1 GTSSPSSRCTPRRPT
16 RPSTRSSAR
25 SAPPPRSPQPCTAA
39 FPPASGTTTSA
50 PPAPCSPSPPCPTT
64 SPGPNPPRP
73 RARPTPTLTA
83 RPPRAAPSPRAAPLL
98 RAAAPPTAPPRARRP
113 TRTRPPPRSC
123 STSAT
128 SPCRP
133 ADWPLDR
140 LCSRAR
146 VSVSDRR
153 HDLLAVSDLYLVDLV
168 GAQPPR
174 LLREGTAELEH
185 GPGGFAPDGTRA
197 LLGRHRPWTETTS
210 LSTAVEVLDLS
221 TGDAQEVWPELDHW
235 VDPVWL
241 DDTTL
246 VATSDDTGRG
256 SVWIGALTDP
266 APRRLA
272 GGPAQQLAF
281 SSASVA
287 GGAVIAAA
295 SGIAVAPH
303 PVRIDPATGT
313 VETLPNPADEV
324 DLPGTLAEVTAT
336 AEDGTD
342 LRAWLRL

>member
-1 GTSSPSSRCTPRRPT
+1 M
-16 RPSTRSSAR
+16 
-25 SAPPPRSPQPCTAA
+25 
-39 FPPASGTTTSA
+39 
-50 PPAPCSPSPPCPTT
+50 
-64 SPGPNPPRP
+64 
-73 RARPTPTLTA
+73 
-83 RPPRAAPSPRAAPLL
+83 
-98 RAAAPPTAPPRARRP
+98 
-113 TRTRPPPRSC
+113 
-123 STSAT
+123 
-128 SPCRP
+128 
-133 ADWPLDR
+133 
-140 LCSRAR
+140 
-146 VSVSDRR
+146 
-153 HDLLAVSDLYLVDLV
+153 
-168 GAQPPR
+168 
-174 LLREGTAELEH
+174 LREGTAELEH
-185 GPGGFAPDGTRA
+185 GPGDFAPDGTRA

-324 DLPGTLAEVTAT
+324 DLPGTSPRSPPPPRTAPT
-336 AEDGTD
+336 CAP
-342 LRAWLRL
+342 AAPA